1 MSQEPPVLAQVVC
14 PKCGAA
20 NYAHVQACWICHAE
34 LKGQIA
40 EGNPYAVPGDGQAV
54 TAATTAAPPAVS
66 PAQSRVETVF
76 LCLLVAIVVLAAF
89 VGIGLGV
96 QDSGLLT
103 LYLIVIVPSLGA
115 AGIRGLYSVAK
126 GETPHPSKMFG
137 TLIYSA
143 LITLGVG
150 ALLIVCT
157 VIFLF
162 MMCAQFLSGLGP
174 R

>member
-20 NYAHVQACWICHAE
+20 NYAHAQSCWICHID

-40 EGNPYAVPGDGQAV
+40 DANPYAPDSPQVAV
-54 TAATTAAPPAVS
+54 AATAATPAVS

-76 LCLLVAIVVLAAF
+76 LCLLVAIVVLAGL

-103 LYLIVIVPSLGA
+103 LYLVVIVPSLGA
-115 AGIRGLYSVAK
+115 AGVRGLYSVAK
-126 GETPHPSKMFG
+126 GETPQPSKMFG
-137 TLIYSA
+137 TLIFSA

-162 MMCAQFLSGLGP
+162 MMCAQMLSGL
-174 R
+174 